1 MNLKDY
7 LEKLAQDGLL
17 KRQKVDI
24 EDSKALVKIAFKN
37 LSAAEK
43 ILKIDEEAAYISAY
57 NAMMKLGRV
66 LVYLNGFK
74 PTDKHQH
81 KTVVDIS
88 YRILGD
94 EFKNLV
100 DKFDL
105 MRRKRNQF
113 TYDISK
119 PLSESEVKNAIKTA
133 YDFFESVRTEVF
145 SKDPQLRLFK
155 F

>member
-1 MNLKDY
+1 

-17 KRQKVDI
+17 KRQKIDI
-24 EDSKALVKIAFKN
+24 EDTKALIKIAFKN
-37 LSAAEK
+37 FLAAEK

-57 NAMMKLGRV
+57 NSMMKLGRV

-81 KTVVDIS
+81 KTVVDVS
-88 YRILGD
+88 SKILGD
-94 EFKNLV
+94 KFNDLV
-100 DKFDL
+100 MKFDI

-145 SKDPQLRLFK
+145 LNDPQLKLFK